1 MFAGISP
8 EIQTSITVKNAPS
21 HASLGFGSRVSKG
34 LRFRFLQVVR
44 NGEIELSSVVDQKTA
59 VQDTEICHD
68 KAPASRKHVFEV
80 HVPPTQTSIGT
91 EWTGKVK
98 QWRWD
103 QLSYSSDEEEEKRS
117 L

>member
-1 MFAGISP
+1 MPHLMQAWASGRASP
-8 EIQTSITVKNAPS
+8 KDTW
-21 HASLGFGSRVSKG
+21 
-34 LRFRFLQVVR
+34 FRFLQVVR

-68 KAPASRKHVFEV
+68 KAPASCKHVFEV

-98 QWRWD
+98 QSR
-103 QLSYSSDEEEEKRS
+103 
-117 L
+117 